1 MPLAKVLSF
10 ALIAAAF
17 VFCHPSSAQQPSTAA
32 PGGTVTGHVICGDTQ
47 RPARFA
53 GVTLFGVPKD
63 VAPAPKLDSNS
74 DQAQVVAFLKTTM
87 GTVNLVQAQTNM
99 DGVFTVNNV
108 APGDYYVFAS
118 VAGYLQP

>member
-1 MPLAKVLSF
+1 MPFAKVPSS

-74 DQAQVVAFLKTTM
+74 DQAQVVTLIKATM
-87 GTVNLVQAQTNM
+87 GSVYIVQAQTNM

-108 APGDYYVFAS
+108 AAETTMSSRLSQGIYS
-118 VAGYLQP
+118 R